1 MYPITT
7 VYHVKQ
13 FSEESPQRFSRR
25 KWFIAKQRPQNA
37 SDLKQAV
44 KWSIIDASIS
54 YDGVTY
60 SDDITD
66 LVTRMKIK

>member
-7 VYHVKQ
+7 VYHIKK
-13 FSEESPQRFSRR
+13 FPEESPQRFSRR
-25 KWFIAKQRPQNA
+25 NWFIAKQRPKNA
-37 SDLKQAV
+37 SDLKQAI

-60 SDDITD
+60 SDEISD

>member
-37 SDLKQAV
+37 SDLKQAI

>member
-1 MYPITT
+1 MYPITR
-7 VYHVKQ
+7 VYHVKK
-13 FSEESPQRFSRR
+13 FSEESPQRFSKRN
-25 KWFIAKQRPQNA
+25 WFIAKQQPKNI

-60 SDDITD
+60 SEEITD
-66 LVTRMKIK
+66 LVTRMKH